1 VNDESERMSKEAVVA
16 YFEELTQHLPGGT
29 AENKERN
36 QSGQPVSGPKI
47 LTRDVP
53 NTKHE
58 C

>member
-1 VNDESERMSKEAVVA
+1 MWKEAVVA

-29 AENKERN
+29 EENKERN
-36 QSGQPVSGPKI
+36 LSGQPVSGLKI